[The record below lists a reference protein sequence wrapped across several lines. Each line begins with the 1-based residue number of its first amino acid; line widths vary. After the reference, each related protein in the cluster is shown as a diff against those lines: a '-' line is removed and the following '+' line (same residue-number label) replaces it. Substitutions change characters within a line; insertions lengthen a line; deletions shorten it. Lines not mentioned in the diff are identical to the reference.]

1 MHASPLA
8 ATPCQLAVQVR
19 NRCKRFPT
27 GILPLPIGWSHS
39 IIPST
44 MNYLALSRCPSFSY
58 ILQIGSI
65 AAVLVVLTEPALG
78 ESGSRK
84 TSVGDLER
92 TARKACSTGNFEK
105 GIDLLADL
113 FVETRNPTY
122 IHNQARCYQENDRP
136 ALALPRFREYLRK
149 VPNLAPE
156 ERARVDKYMAE
167 CAAMLGKKE
176 DSRPEPTSAQPVA
189 NTDVSVRSPLLPQ
202 PLPSLPPPPPS
213 DPNTGRGLRVGGV
226 VSMAVGVAALGL
238 GLAFNLASN
247 GLDRELA
254 AGNYTRDKS
263 SRRDSYRTWGWVS
276 YGVGAAAMA
285 TGLTAYLLGLRANR
299 TAESGLAL
307 VPDLCPGQATLSLKG
322 AF

>member
-1 MHASPLA
+1 
-8 ATPCQLAVQVR
+8 
-19 NRCKRFPT
+19 
-27 GILPLPIGWSHS
+27 
-39 IIPST
+39 

-84 TSVGDLER
+84 PSVSDLEKA
-92 TARKACSTGNFEK
+92 ARKACSTGNFEK

-149 VPNLAPE
+149 VPNLAAE

-167 CAAMLGKKE
+167 CAAMLGNKE
-176 DSRPEPTSAQPVA
+176 AAPPESTSTQPVA
-189 NTDVSVRSPLLPQ
+189 DTNVSVHRSLPPQQ
-202 PLPSLPPPPPS
+202 PHSLPPPPPS
-213 DPNTGRGLRVGGV
+213 DPSIGRGLRVGGV
-226 VSMAVGVAALGL
+226 VSMAVGVAGLGV

-276 YGVGAAAMA
+276 YSAGAAAVA
-285 TGLTAYLLGLRANR
+285 AGLTAYLLGLRSSQS
-299 TAESGLAL
+299 AESGLAL